1 MLEFNKSY
9 SDSKIILDELL
20 IGSGV
25 VLFRDVFLQ
34 DQINE
39 AREIVNKYAD
49 NHDEKET
56 HFNAEAEDAG
66 KIHLQQRVWNL
77 FDKGK
82 VFSTLI
88 THDIIFDLMTKFLGT
103 GFICG
108 SYCASRLL
116 PGAVGQEPHIDYPY

>member
-20 IGSGV
+20 LGSGV
-25 VLFRDVFLQ
+25 VLFKDVFLH

-56 HFNAEAEDAG
+56 HFNSRKEIPINERT
-66 KIHLQQRVWNL
+66 LQSFKLNIVI
-77 FDKGK
+77 
-82 VFSTLI
+82 FSA
-88 THDIIFDLMTKFLGT
+88 F
-103 GFICG
+103 
-108 SYCASRLL
+108 
-116 PGAVGQEPHIDYPY
+116 